1 MTDAVAN
8 LGNGLQQSFPF
19 MKLPAELRL
28 VVYELAMR
36 SHLEDIDR
44 TKFFQGGP
52 PGIEV
57 SLEAANKMREA
68 RKLEVAE
75 FERRTES
82 QAAPYLGALA
92 LLHTSKMV
100 YWESYHAMRDLV
112 EPHRSA
118 RWDISWEAF
127 WRMLRASFGGN
138 KHTADLLK
146 YEHDEMSAI
155 WSYLGMVNRS
165 FSKTVDRW
173 SSNYY
178 SVCFHGNLYGGAKRP
193 AKSTTK
199 AGGST
204 RSAAV
209 ICRDGALADAVKY
222 FPGICDKIQK
232 RLEGG
237 AGVRTAF
244 KAEVQERVRWKIT
257 DEDVAIMI
265 DGITALGHA
274 LETIRGPDPSNKLR
288 SFRVIKHKSRP
299 KRRLS
304 RISCDS
310 PKTWLS
316 TDEMDTGP

>member
-8 LGNGLQQSFPF
+8 LGNGLQQQFPF

-36 SHLEDIDR
+36 SHLKDIDR
-44 TKFFQGGP
+44 TKFLQCGP

-57 SLEAANKMREA
+57 PLEAADKMREA
-68 RKLEVAE
+68 RMLEVAE
-75 FERRTES
+75 FERRAES

-92 LLHTSKMV
+92 LLHTSKMI
-100 YWESYHAMRDLV
+100 YWESYHAIRDLV

-118 RWDISWEAF
+118 RWEIMWEAF
-127 WRMLRASFGGN
+127 WRMLRVSFCAN

-155 WSYLGMVNRS
+155 WSYLRMVNRS

-173 SSNYY
+173 SSNHY
-178 SVCFHGNLYGGAKRP
+178 SMSFYGNLYGGAKRP

-199 AGGST
+199 TGGST
-204 RSAAV
+204 RSPAG
-209 ICRDGALADAVKY
+209 IRRDGALADAVKI

-237 AGVRTAF
+237 AGVRTSF
-244 KAEVQERVRWKIT
+244 KAEVEERVRWKIT
-257 DEDVAIMI
+257 DEDVAIS
-265 DGITALGHA
+265 T
-274 LETIRGPDPSNKLR
+274 LR
-288 SFRVIKHKSRP
+288 
-299 KRRLS
+299 
-304 RISCDS
+304 
-310 PKTWLS
+310 
-316 TDEMDTGP
+316 

>member
-8 LGNGLQQSFPF
+8 LGNGLQQPFPF

-44 TKFFQGGP
+44 TKFLQCSP

-68 RKLEVAE
+68 RTLEVAE
-75 FERRTES
+75 FECRTES

-92 LLHTSKMV
+92 LLHTSKTV

-138 KHTADLLK
+138 KHMADWLK

-165 FSKTVDRW
+165 FSKTIDRW

-178 SVCFHGNLYGGAKRP
+178 SVCFHGSLYGAAKRP

-199 AGGST
+199 TGG
-204 RSAAV
+204 
-209 ICRDGALADAVKY
+209 CRDGAFADAVKY
-222 FPGICDKIQK
+222 FLGRCDKIQK

-237 AGVRTAF
+237 AGVRTSF
-244 KAEVQERVRWKIT
+244 KAEVEERVRWKIT

-288 SFRVIKHKSRP
+288 SFRVVKHKSRP
-299 KRRLS
+299 KRRRS
-304 RISCDS
+304 RISCDP